1 MQPPGKSF
9 CCNATFFL
17 DKPPRVHYTTP
28 TKFNSPKEDL
38 PMDPKKVTKQTFDF
52 YKSTFENTYNA
63 MNMLQ
68 EQSQKMV
75 EMYLDQTQGFP
86 EEGKKAVQEWIKAYK
101 KGGQEFKSAVDESFK
116 KVEDFF
122 VEAAKSAK

>member
-1 MQPPGKSF
+1 MQPPGKSI
-9 CCNATFFL
+9 CCNATFLL
-17 DKPPRVHYTTP
+17 DKSPRVSYIRFRN
-28 TKFNSPKEDL
+28 FNSPKEDL
-38 PMDPKKVTKQTFDF
+38 PMDPKKVTQQTFDF

-101 KGGQEFKSAVDESFK
+101 KGGQDFKSAVDESFK

-122 VEAAKSAK
+122 VEAAKTAK

>member
-1 MQPPGKSF
+1 
-9 CCNATFFL
+9 
-17 DKPPRVHYTTP
+17 
-28 TKFNSPKEDL
+28 
-38 PMDPKKVTKQTFDF
+38 MDPKKVTQQTFDF

-75 EMYLDQTQGFP
+75 EMYLGQTQGFP

-101 KGGQEFKSAVDESFK
+101 KGGQDFKSAVDESFK

-122 VEAAKSAK
+122 VEAAKTAK

>member
-1 MQPPGKSF
+1 L
-9 CCNATFFL
+9 L
-17 DKPPRVHYTTP
+17 DKEPGVHYIALTNN
-28 TKFNSPKEDL
+28 NSPKEEN

-63 MNMLQ
+63 MTMLQ
-68 EQSQKMV
+68 EQSQKML

-86 EEGKKAVQEWIKAYK
+86 EEGKRAVQDWIKSYK
-101 KGGQEFKSAVDESFK
+101 KGSQDFKAAVDESFK

-122 VEAAKSAK
+122 AEAAKSVK